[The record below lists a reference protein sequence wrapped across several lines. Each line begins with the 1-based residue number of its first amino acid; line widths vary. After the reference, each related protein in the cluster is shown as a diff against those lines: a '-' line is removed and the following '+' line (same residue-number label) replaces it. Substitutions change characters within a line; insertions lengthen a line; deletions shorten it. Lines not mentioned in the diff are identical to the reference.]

1 MKHIKDFDNFLNE
14 TMPGSISISTTGGG
28 ASRQRTEEKKVEI
41 IQQRFMNPGM
51 AKNLLDAA
59 VDQYG
64 DNYYQFYTV
73 NMNGKNLQFNTISAL
88 EAMVGSKEGGDFGL
102 NITGDWTIELF
113 YGPKD
118 EEYGVLDNNKLSA
131 AMKDYSTAYKKAEI
145 LWKKDGSKSADDYY

>member
-1 MKHIKDFDNFLNE
+1 MKHIKDFVNFLNE
-14 TMPGSISISTTGGG
+14 TTPGSISAAGGG
-28 ASRQRTEEKKVEI
+28 GIRQRSEEKVDI
-41 IQQRFMNPGM
+41 VQQRFMTPGM

-88 EAMVGSKEGGDFGL
+88 EAMVGSTEGGDFGL
-102 NITGDWTIELF
+102 NITGDWVIEMF

-118 EEYGVLDNNKLSA
+118 EKYGVLDTNKLSA